1 VEIGMAIAE
10 GFVQSVAVAW
20 AIQTRAMSE
29 IFIEVAIILLLVLIN
44 GVFAMTEIA
53 VVSSRKARL
62 KQMADQ
68 GDARARTAFEL
79 ADSPNRFLGT
89 VQVGITMVG
98 VLAGAFGGATIARKV
113 AHELSEIALLAPYAN
128 AIGIGVVVLAI
139 TYLSLVLG
147 ELVPKRL
154 ALNNPEGISRVMAG
168 MMNRLAHLAYPLV
181 RVLGAS
187 TDLVLRLMGHQPNS
201 RPLITEDEVKLL
213 LAEGLASGVFQ
224 KAESEM
230 VEGVLKL
237 DRLPVREIMT
247 PRPKIIWINQEEPH
261 DAIWHKIVA
270 SSHSHFP
277 VYDGHRDNIVG
288 VISVK
293 SIYAN
298 LAAGI
303 AAKTRDLMV
312 KPLIVP
318 ESQMAIQLLES
329 FKVSGRHLAL
339 VANEFGS
346 IAGLVSLHDVMEAV
360 MGDFP
365 SQDQR
370 LQPEAR
376 HREDGTWLIDALID
390 FEEVQRLL
398 PQFLIPPEEPRD
410 YQTLAGFIVRS
421 FGRVPKEGETLEVSG
436 HVFEIID
443 MDRHRVDK
451 VLVIPPG
458 VAEQPLTHK
467 PPHNPAP
474 PSTPPVQA

>member
-1 VEIGMAIAE
+1 
-10 GFVQSVAVAW
+10 
-20 AIQTRAMSE
+20 MSE
-29 IFIEVAIILLLVLIN
+29 IFFEITIILMLILIN

-53 VVSSRKARL
+53 VVSSRKSRL
-62 KQMADQ
+62 KRMADQ
-68 GDARARTAFEL
+68 GDSRAQAAFDL
-79 ADSPNRFLGT
+79 ADSPNRFLAT

-113 AHELSEIALLAPYAN
+113 AHELTVVPLLAPYAN
-128 AIGIGVVVLAI
+128 VIGIGAVVIAI

-154 ALNNPEGISRVMAG
+154 ALNNPEGISRLMAG
-168 MMNRLAHLAYPLV
+168 FMNRLASLVHPLV
-181 RVLGAS
+181 RILGAS
-187 TDLVLRLMGHQPNS
+187 TDLILRLLGHKQKS
-201 RPLITEDEVKLL
+201 QPLITEEEVKLL
-213 LAEGLASGVFQ
+213 LAEGLATGVFQ

-247 PRPKIIWINQEEPH
+247 PRPKIIWIHQDEPH
-261 DAIWHKIVA
+261 DGIWHKIVA

-277 VYDGHRDNIVG
+277 VHDGNRDNIVG
-288 VISVK
+288 LVSVK

-303 AAKTRDLMV
+303 PARTRDLMV

-318 ESQMAIQLLES
+318 ESQMAMQILET
-329 FKVSGRHLAL
+329 FKQTGRHLAL

-346 IAGLVSLHDVMEAV
+346 IIGLVSLHDVMEAI

-370 LQPEAR
+370 LQPAAR
-376 HREDGTWLIDALID
+376 CREDGTWLIDALMD
-390 FEEVQRLL
+390 FDDVQRLL
-398 PQFLIPPEEPRD
+398 PAFRLPPEDKRD
-410 YQTLAGFIVRS
+410 YQTLAGFIVKS
-421 FGRVPKEGETLEVSG
+421 LGRVPKEGETLDVSG

-458 VAEQPLTHK
+458 IAEQPLTHK
-467 PPHNPAP
+467 PVHP
-474 PSTPPVQA
+474 PSTPPAPTSPG

>member
-1 VEIGMAIAE
+1 M
-10 GFVQSVAVAW
+10 
-20 AIQTRAMSE
+20 AMSE
-29 IFIEVAIILLLVLIN
+29 IFFEVTIILLLILIN

-53 VVSSRKARL
+53 VVSSRKSRL
-62 KQMADQ
+62 KRMAEQ
-68 GDARARTAFEL
+68 GDTRAQAAFDL
-79 ADSPNRFLGT
+79 ADSPNRFLAT

-113 AHELSEIALLAPYAN
+113 AHELSGISLLAPYAS

-168 MMNRLAHLAYPLV
+168 LMNRLARLAYPLV
-181 RVLGAS
+181 RLLGAS
-187 TDLVLRLMGHQPNS
+187 TDLILRLIGHTPAS
-201 RPLITEDEVKLL
+201 KPLITEEEVKLL
-213 LAEGLASGVFQ
+213 LAEGLATGVFQ

-247 PRPKIIWINQEEPH
+247 PRPKIIWINQDEPH
-261 DAIWHKIVA
+261 DGIWHKIVA

-277 VYDGHRDNIVG
+277 VHDGNRDNIVG
-288 VISVK
+288 LVSVK
-293 SIYAN
+293 AIYAN

-303 AAKTRDLMV
+303 VAKTRDLMV
-312 KPLIVP
+312 KPLIIP
-318 ESQMAIQLLES
+318 ESQMAIQLLET
-329 FKVSGRHLAL
+329 FKQSGRHLAL

-346 IAGLVSLHDVMEAV
+346 IVGLVSLHDVMEAI

-370 LQPEAR
+370 LRPEAR
-376 HREDGTWLIDALID
+376 CREDGTWLIDGLID
-390 FEEVQRLL
+390 FEDVQRVL
-398 PQFLIPPEEPRD
+398 PDFRLPPDDQRD
-410 YQTLAGFIVRS
+410 YQTLAGFIVKS
-421 FGRVPKEGETLEVSG
+421 LGRVPKEGETLEISG
-436 HVFEIID
+436 HVFEVID
-443 MDRHRVDK
+443 MDRHRIDK

-458 VAEQPLTHK
+458 VTEQPLTHK
-467 PPHNPAP
+467 PARETTPPAP
-474 PSTPPVQA
+474 

>member
-1 VEIGMAIAE
+1 MSELIVHCSRAYN
-10 GFVQSVAVAW
+10 
-20 AIQTRAMSE
+20 RCLAMSE
-29 IFIEVAIILLLVLIN
+29 ILFEAAIILLLILIN

-53 VVSSRKARL
+53 VVSSRKSRL
-62 KQMADQ
+62 KRMAEQ
-68 GDARARTAFEL
+68 GDTRARAALEL
-79 ADSPNRFLGT
+79 ADSPNRFLST

-98 VLAGAFGGATIARKV
+98 ILAGAFGGATIARKL
-113 AHELSEIALLAPYAN
+113 AIELTEVPLLSPYAN
-128 AIGIGVVVLAI
+128 VIGIGVVVICI

-154 ALNNPEGISRVMAG
+154 ALSNPEGISRRMAG
-168 MMNRLAHLAYPLV
+168 LMNQLSRMAYPLV
-181 RVLGAS
+181 RLLGAS
-187 TDLVLRLMGHQPNS
+187 TDLILRLIGHQPTS
-201 RPLITEDEVKLL
+201 KPPISEEEVNLL
-213 LAEGLASGVFQ
+213 LAEGLATGVFQ

-247 PRPKIIWINQEEPH
+247 PRPKIIWINRDEPH
-261 DAIWHKIVA
+261 DGIWHKIVA

-277 VYDGHRDNIVG
+277 VYDGTRDNVIG

-293 SIYAN
+293 AIYAN

-303 AAKTRDLMV
+303 PAKTRDLMI

-318 ESQMAIQLLES
+318 ESQMAIQLLET
-329 FKVSGRHLAL
+329 FKQSGRHLAL
-339 VANEFGS
+339 VADEFGS
-346 IAGLVSLHDVMEAV
+346 IVGLVSLHDVMEAI

-376 HREDGTWLIDALID
+376 HREDGTWLIDGLMD
-390 FEEVQRLL
+390 FDDVQRLL
-398 PQFLIPPEEPRD
+398 PHFHLPPDDQRE
-410 YQTLAGFIVRS
+410 YQTLAGFIVKS
-421 FGRVPKEGETLEVSG
+421 LGRVPKEGETLETSG

-443 MDRHRVDK
+443 IDRHRVDK

-458 VAEQPLTHK
+458 VGEQPLTYRSARDPI
-467 PPHNPAP
+467 PP
-474 PSTPPVQA
+474 TPPT